1 MVKRKTLRRVK
12 VKYGVDPELERIAN
26 IYLEGN
32 KPAKPRKTKNRQGWQ
47 AGVTDADWDMLN
59 KGTSGIPAGPKAS
72 KILGRAAGVSL
83 ARGRRQAASGEGVSA
98 KKSISIGDALI
109 GAGMVSKPGAD
120 ASPYDLI
127 EASKNH
133 VGKKDSAMITGATRV
148 GRHIRQTDR
157 MIRATRKS
165 VRTGKVVGSGKR
177 GSILGIAAMFASH
190 LAGNNKK
197 DRG

>member
-1 MVKRKTLRRVK
+1 MVKRKVLRRVK

-32 KPAKPRKTKNRQGWQ
+32 KPAKPKKTKNRKGWQ
-47 AGVTDADWDMLN
+47 AGVTDTDWDMLN
-59 KGTSGIPAGPKAS
+59 KGRSGIPTGPTAS

-83 ARGRRQAASGEGVSA
+83 ARGKRQAASGEGTRA

-109 GAGMVSKPGAD
+109 GAGMVSKPGAN

-127 EASKNH
+127 EASKNR
-133 VGKKDSAMITGATRV
+133 VSKKDSTMITGATRV
-148 GRHIRQTDR
+148 GRKVRQTDAA
-157 MIRATRKS
+157 IGATRKTLK
-165 VRTGKVVGSGKR
+165 TGKVIGGKR
-177 GSILGIAAMFASH
+177 GSVLGIVAMFASH
-190 LAGNNKK
+190 LAGSNKK